1 MALIPKQ
8 DYTIEDI
15 YALPD
20 GQRAELI
27 DGVINMMSPPSTKHQ
42 EISENLYNKIRSY
55 IDGKKGTCQYSFDDN
70 IPICTFED
78 LKICISGLL

>member
-1 MALIPKQ
+1 MQLLQEKV
-8 DYTIEDI
+8 YTIQDI

-27 DGVINMMSPPSTKHQ
+27 DGVIYMMAPPSTKHQ